1 MGSGGV
7 AAVVRLT
14 SFAVIVD
21 IWEAASGGVG
31 SRADVAVCSSSN
43 ALLLLIQCVLRDPLI
58 SWCLDCVRCRFS
70 FVVSL
75 SAGPDRS
82 YCC

>member
-1 MGSGGV
+1 MRGGCV

-14 SFAVIVD
+14 SFAVVVD
-21 IWEAASGGVG
+21 FWEAAPGGVG
-31 SRADVAVCSSSN
+31 FVCSLSN

-58 SWCLDCVRCRFS
+58 SWCLDCVRCRFF

-82 YCC
+82 YYC